1 MVSSA
6 FKSGT
11 QKKTIAKKPV
21 FAQIK
26 KFAGALQYHT
36 HIETYIRLKHF
47 KW

>member
-6 FKSGT
+6 FESGT

-36 HIETYIRLKHF
+36 HRNVYTF
-47 KW
+47 